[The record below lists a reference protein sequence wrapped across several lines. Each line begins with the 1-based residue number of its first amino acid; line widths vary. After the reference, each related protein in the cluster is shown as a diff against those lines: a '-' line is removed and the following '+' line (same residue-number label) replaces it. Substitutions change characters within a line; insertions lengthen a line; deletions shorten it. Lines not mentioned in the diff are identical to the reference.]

1 MLLEANRYPLKKV
14 INDQI
19 SAVWMKQTVV
29 EVSFFFLFFWV
40 KLLKK

>member
-19 SAVWMKQTVV
+19 FSAVWMKQTVV
-29 EVSFFFLFFWV
+29 EVFFSFFFELNS
-40 KLLKK
+40 